1 MSDEKIYIYHTN
13 DIHSNLTY
21 WPRIANEL
29 REKRAMREEAGDF
42 VLAFDIGDATDRVH
56 PLTEATDGQAI
67 TELLNEGL
75 YDAVTIGNNEG
86 ITNSKEQLNNLYN
99 QANFKVILTN
109 LFDKET
115 EEAPRWSIRYD
126 IFETNAETKIGVFGL
141 TVPLYETYDSLGWK
155 VTNPIKQIQQ
165 FHREHWHEADFWIL
179 LSHLGIDDDR
189 FIAKLF
195 QIPLILGAHTHHVLQ
210 HGEYIAGTM
219 LTGAGQFGNWLGEV
233 VISTDR
239 GKLRVESANL
249 LNVQDDLQPAPRE
262 MKKTSRYLARGHELL
277 KDNII
282 AKLPQDFTHDWAKET
297 ELAEITLAA
306 IADYAG
312 TEAAFINAG
321 IFMGDLNKGIVTADD
336 FHKAFPHPIRLMHV
350 KVLGKYLLQFAKE
363 IDEINENMTHRP
375 VKGFGFRGK
384 VFGQIC
390 FKGLHVN
397 GDEVK
402 WLGEPI
408 DPEKE
413 YELAT
418 IDYLSFLPFLDTLN
432 KNSEQ
437 VILYPHFIRTVVGE
451 YFKKIYPYRD

>member
-1 MSDEKIYIYHTN
+1 MSNEKIYIYHTN
-13 DIHSNLTY
+13 DIHSNLAY
-21 WPRIANEL
+21 WPRIAQEL
-29 REKRAMREEAGDF
+29 REKRAMREESGDF
-42 VLAFDIGDATDRVH
+42 MLAFDIGDACDRVH

-67 TELLNEGL
+67 TELLNEGH

-99 QANFKVILTN
+99 KANFKVILTN
-109 LFDKET
+109 LFDLET
-115 EEAPRWSIRYD
+115 GAQPNWSLPYH
-126 IFETNAETKIGVFGL
+126 IFTSNSGKKIGVFGL
-141 TVPLYETYDSLGWK
+141 TTPLDNTYESLGWK

-165 FHREHWHEADFWIL
+165 FYHEHWHEADFWIL

-195 QIPLILGAHTHHVLQ
+195 PIPLILGAHTHHVLQ
-210 HGEYIAGTM
+210 HGEYLAGTM

-233 VISTDR
+233 VINLNHD
-239 GKLRVESANL
+239 KLQVESANL
-249 LNVQDDLQPAPRE
+249 LNVTQDLQPAPRE
-262 MKKTSRYLARGHELL
+262 MDKVSMYLARGHELL
-277 KDNII
+277 REEKI
-282 AKLPQDFTHDWAKET
+282 ASIPNDFPYDWAEQT
-297 ELAEITLAA
+297 NLVDITLDAMAA
-306 IADYAG
+306 YAG

-321 IFMGDLNKGIVTADD
+321 IFMGDLTEGVITADD
-336 FHKAFPHPIRLMHV
+336 FHRTFPHPIRVMHV
-350 KVLGKYLLQFAKE
+350 RVSGKYLKQFMTE
-363 IDEINENMTHRP
+363 IEEINQKMTHRP

-384 VFGQIC
+384 VFGKLC
-390 FKGLHVN
+390 FKGLHID

-408 DPEKE
+408 DPKRE

-437 VILYPHFIRTVVGE
+437 IILFPHFIRTVIAN